1 MKSNVERTEHVTM
14 MEVAPLCKGD
24 LVLDGGRQGA
34 LMLVQRLG
42 SSVRLVD
49 PVTGEVRDKA
59 AGKLFSKKDAPVV
72 LLGAGPASLV
82 SFMVLDIE
90 ANEVGGRGRHTCGA
104 DEGDSRKGEAV
115 VALATVARE
124 SDFGIND
131 DSFTVLTH
139 LGKILRPGD
148 TALGFDLGR
157 TVTSSHVEQLVSP
170 LLEAGSQDII
180 LVRKTFPETM
190 KKKKKKKRRTRG
202 GGGEGGGS
210 AAAPMAE
217 DRGGGSGGDGG
228 GGGGGRSARRTESS
242 AVAQEAADFDTFL
255 QEEADEEAL
264 LEDQE
269 EGHVHGHGRR
279 HAEAEEDT
287 DGDGD
292 GAVGEVEGSGEAAD
306 EQGNEDTAA
315 A

>member
-1 MKSNVERTEHVTM
+1 M

-24 LVLDGGRQGA
+24 LVLDGGRQGT

-59 AGKLFSKKDAPVV
+59 AGKLFSKKDAPIV
-72 LLGAGPASLV
+72 LLGAGPASLL
-82 SFMVLDIE
+82 SFVVLDIE
-90 ANEVGGRGRHTCGA
+90 VNEGGGWGRDTCGA

-131 DSFTVLTH
+131 TSFTVLTH

-180 LVRKTFPETM
+180 LVRKTFPAMTTKKR
-190 KKKKKKKRRTRG
+190 KKKSRTHGGVGVSGGSATAPTMAEDKGRGSG
-202 GGGEGGGS
+202 GGG
-210 AAAPMAE
+210 A
-217 DRGGGSGGDGG
+217 
-228 GGGGGRSARRTESS
+228 GGRSVRRTESVT
-242 AVAQEAADFDTFL
+242 VAQEAADFDTFL

-269 EGHVHGHGRR
+269 GQVHGHERR
-279 HAEAEEDT
+279 HVESQAGEDEDV
-287 DGDGD
+287 DGHGT
-292 GAVGEVEGSGEAAD
+292 VGEVEGGGEAAD
-306 EQGNEDTAA
+306 EGEKGSGDSAA
-315 A
+315 SRAIAREAL